1 MDIEV
6 EPTEIE
12 PRRQNASLRLRDG
25 GENTP
30 LTSNLYE
37 EETDTPLFGSGC
49 CMKVKSKFRSWHSC
63 LCSSKAALIIL
74 LWNLI
79 ITLGLVSLLDP
90 TIYTSM
96 YVDNIYSD
104 STKSLIVIGTL
115 YGFNAFL
122 FLFYPLAG
130 YLADIRWGRHKTVI
144 NSLCFIM
151 WTLILL
157 IVLGGLTVIGHI
169 PVMDSWPSSL
179 NTLQTTA
186 SVVLFVVLGLPAIFG
201 VILLLCSLVAIR
213 ANVIQYGMDQ
223 LHDAPTDDSVLYIH
237 WYVWTIYVG
246 FLVVRLPIVFYSSTT
261 FFMFALGPGLAPFLL
276 GITLCIQKYNR
287 RWFLIDSGSRNPYK
301 LVQQVFKFAKDH
313 TNPIRRSA
321 FTYCEDELPSRL
333 DLGKEKYGGPFR
345 NEDVENVKAFAGIL
359 CILLTTGPTFIADI
373 AVHGIL
379 PSIAEY
385 NHYSGNGTHDH
396 NPSFIFDF
404 YSSGCWTPLIIVI
417 LIPLYLFLLRPLIH
431 NYIPGMLKRMGIGMV
446 MLFLSGL
453 CTLLMGTFTISHNCT
468 TESETDQAN
477 NMSCPI
483 VGLFKISI
491 HFLIL
496 QSILNAVGFMLL
508 NIATLELIMCPKPSF
523 NERSSDWDLF
533 CCQRSL
539 SADWSACSADT
550 SNSFV

>member
-12 PRRQNASLRLRDG
+12 PRRQNASLRLRNG

-49 CMKVKSKFRSWHSC
+49 YMKVKSKFRSRHSC

-186 SVVLFVVLGLPAIFG
+186 AASVVLFVVLGLPAIFG

-237 WYVWTIYVG
+237 WYV
-246 FLVVRLPIVFYSSTT
+246 
-261 FFMFALGPGLAPFLL
+261 
-276 GITLCIQKYNR
+276 
-287 RWFLIDSGSRNPYK
+287 
-301 LVQQVFKFAKDH
+301 
-313 TNPIRRSA
+313 
-321 FTYCEDELPSRL
+321 
-333 DLGKEKYGGPFR
+333 
-345 NEDVENVKAFAGIL
+345 
-359 CILLTTGPTFIADI
+359 
-373 AVHGIL
+373 
-379 PSIAEY
+379 
-385 NHYSGNGTHDH
+385 
-396 NPSFIFDF
+396 
-404 YSSGCWTPLIIVI
+404 
-417 LIPLYLFLLRPLIH
+417 
-431 NYIPGMLKRMGIGMV
+431 
-446 MLFLSGL
+446 
-453 CTLLMGTFTISHNCT
+453 
-468 TESETDQAN
+468 
-477 NMSCPI
+477 
-483 VGLFKISI
+483 
-491 HFLIL
+491 
-496 QSILNAVGFMLL
+496 
-508 NIATLELIMCPKPSF
+508 
-523 NERSSDWDLF
+523 
-533 CCQRSL
+533 
-539 SADWSACSADT
+539 
-550 SNSFV
+550 